1 MKLTKSQLKQIIKEE
16 IEEAMLEAGAPPWH
30 AVGKSPEDPR
40 MVVKPGC
47 KRSEREALEM
57 CADHPTDECV
67 TANMECDEPGTAPHE
82 PTGAQQSPWKARRS
96 DRKDPWRN
104 HPAYGLKGLPGE
116 DLTARELYRGLEET
130 GRPMGRTPWEGKSQL
145 KQIIKEEIEDALA
158 ETRWGTSKPSVPKK
172 RWCVKYKVGGEDKYK
187 EVSADTDPLARAAA
201 KKSARDDG
209 GTVLDGDIESTR
221 ELDSGQKC
229 GA

>member
-1 MKLTKSQLKQIIKEE
+1 MKLTKTQLKQIIKEE
-16 IEEAMLEAGAPPWH
+16 LEFSKALGEGHPLDIPGATVVGRPPIGDSGEAKRIIRGWAETAADEQFWPIGAADELEKEFYTLWKDNKLGPMDSEEKAKAAFDDFI
-30 AVGKSPEDPR
+30 ATYVTDPN
-40 MVVKPGC
+40 
-47 KRSEREALEM
+47 
-57 CADHPTDECV
+57 HP
-67 TANMECDEPGTAPHE
+67 E
-82 PTGAQQSPWKARRS
+82 PTSTVTEK
-96 DRKDPWRN
+96 
-104 HPAYGLKGLPGE
+104 
-116 DLTARELYRGLEET
+116 
-130 GRPMGRTPWEGKSQL
+130 L